1 MKIIDSHTHLN
12 DEAFEKDLKEVIERA
27 IKNGVDKMIV
37 VGYDAESSN
46 NALKLSQ
53 EYKGIIYAS
62 AGIHP
67 HDADDFEE
75 NIKEIENLA
84 KEKEVIAIGET
95 GLDYY
100 RNYSKKEKQI
110 EAFIAHIEI
119 AKKYQKPLI
128 IHTRK
133 SFGDTFNILK
143 NYKNLNGVFHCFSG
157 GKEEAI
163 FAQKLGFYISFSG
176 SITYNS
182 KKLEEALKNTKEE
195 KLLIETDSPYLTPFP
210 LKGRCEPSYIIY
222 TLKKISEILN
232 KEEEKIAEKIYE
244 NFKILFNLT

>member
-12 DEAFEKDLKEVIERA
+12 DEAFNEDLKEVIERA
-27 IKNGVDKMIV
+27 INNGIDKMIV
-37 VGYDAESSN
+37 VGYDAESSYI
-46 NALKLSQ
+46 ALKLAKD
-53 EYKGIIYAS
+53 YKEIIYAS

-67 HDADDFEE
+67 HDADEFEE
-75 NIKEIENLA
+75 NIKEIEDLA
-84 KEKEVIAIGET
+84 KEKEIIAIGET

-100 RNYSKKEKQI
+100 RNYSKKENQI

-119 AKKYQKPLI
+119 SKRFQKPLI

-143 NYKNLNGVFHCFSG
+143 KYKNLSGVFHCFSG

-163 FAQKLGFYISFSG
+163 FTQKLGFYISFSG

-182 KKLEEALKNTKEE
+182 KKLEEALKNVNEDR
-195 KLLIETDSPYLTPFP
+195 LLIETDSPYLTPFP
-210 LKGRCEPSYIIY
+210 LKGRCEPSYIVY
-222 TLKKISEILN
+222 TLRRISEILN
-232 KEEEKIAEKIYE
+232 KKEEEIKEKIYK
-244 NFKILFNLT
+244 NTKILFNLT